1 MDFRLVCRPLGNDR
15 SLNGTQIPPNL
26 DLRRITSRW
35 RTIVNRGRSE
45 TTIPASTSSHR
56 IENIMRKTKNITVA
70 ASERSYYE
78 ARVYAA
84 RYGLSLSAAVGF
96 LLNNLPLISQA
107 VKDLRAKD
115 PNFGSDPARLPYGKR
130 A

>member
-1 MDFRLVCRPLGNDR
+1 MNRPYSRLSRSQASSSSASCFAKQNRSRSSPRP
-15 SLNGTQIPPNL
+15 
-26 DLRRITSRW
+26 
-35 RTIVNRGRSE
+35 GRKNAD
-45 TTIPASTSSHR
+45 PATAA
-56 IENIMRKTKNITVA
+56 TPVA